1 MCCGRRSLP
10 DCLRWS
16 AFTRLWAAAGSQGW
30 RGRSMLFKPDVKE
43 GTEIAGRRVAS
54 GARRRIVSIAITLL
68 ILGVLGYVGW
78 TALQQKQVSNRGRPD
93 LPVPVLAATP
103 RIQDVPVYLDG
114 VGAVRALNTVTV
126 RSQVDGKLIAV
137 NFTEGQDVKKGD
149 VLGEIDPVLYK
160 AQYDQAVAKKA
171 QDEAQLANMRL
182 DLIRYQQLAASNAGS
197 KQQADTQ
204 RAVVAQQ
211 EALVNADQAAIDNA
225 QATLGYTKI
234 VAPLSGRAGLRQVD
248 QGNIVHASD
257 TTGLVVITQLQPI
270 AVQFSLP
277 QQQIV
282 RVNAAAG
289 KGVLAVDV
297 FGNDGVTVV
306 DTGTLKGIDN
316 QVDPTT
322 GTLKLKAEFPNA
334 KFQLWPGQFVNVRL
348 KVETL
353 DKAIVV
359 PTSAVQRGPA
369 GTFSYVIGPDNVAT
383 AKPVVV
389 TQQNE
394 NDAVIASGLSTSDR
408 VVTTGFANLSDGAKV
423 LIGTDDRAPSADLAP
438 RKRSRS
444 PDAKGDSKGDAKGGQ
459 GKDGQAKE
467 GQAREGQG
475 KDGEHRGKRE
485 RGEGDQKGQTGPASA
500 EPSGGAAKSQP

>member
-1 MCCGRRSLP
+1 
-10 DCLRWS
+10 
-16 AFTRLWAAAGSQGW
+16 
-30 RGRSMLFKPDVKE
+30 MLFKPDKKDNAKTVDGRKPSLVSRILRRMVSLTVLLVIL
-43 GTEIAGRRVAS
+43 GGLAYIGWYAFQPKAGGGNRGAA
-54 GARRRIVSIAITLL
+54 GART
-68 ILGVLGYVGW
+68 
-78 TALQQKQVSNRGRPD
+78 D

-103 RIQDVPVYLDG
+103 RTQDVPVYLDG
-114 VGAVRALNTVTV
+114 VGSVRALNNVIV
-126 RSQVDGKLIAV
+126 RAQVDGKLIAV

-149 VLGEIDPVLYK
+149 VLGEIDPVIYK

-171 QDEAQLANMRL
+171 QDEALLANQRI
-182 DLIRYQQLAASNAGS
+182 DLARYQQLAASNAGS

-211 EALVNADQAAIDNA
+211 EALVNADQAVIDNA

-234 VAPLSGRAGLRQVD
+234 IAPLSGRAGLRQVD
-248 QGNIVHASD
+248 QGNIIHAAD
-257 TTGLVVITQLQPI
+257 LTGLVIITQLQPI

-282 RVNAAAG
+282 RVNAASA

-306 DTGTLKGIDN
+306 DTGKLTGIDN

-322 GTLKLKAEFPNA
+322 GTLKLKAEFPNG

-353 DKAIVV
+353 EKAIVV

-394 NDAVIASGLSTSDR
+394 TDAVIASGLTTSDR

-423 LIGTDDRAPSADLAP
+423 LIGKDEQAPTADLAP
-438 RKRSRS
+438 RAKRSRT
-444 PDAKGDSKGDAKGGQ
+444 PDAKGGQ
-459 GKDGQAKE
+459 KDGQAKDAQTKDGVAGN
-467 GQAREGQG
+467 GQKKDGQG
-475 KDGEHRGKRE
+475 K
-485 RGEGDQKGQTGPASA
+485 RGEGDQKGPASGN
-500 EPSGGAAKSQP
+500 EQSGGAAKSQP

>member
-1 MCCGRRSLP
+1 
-10 DCLRWS
+10 
-16 AFTRLWAAAGSQGW
+16 
-30 RGRSMLFKPDVKE
+30 
-43 GTEIAGRRVAS
+43 
-54 GARRRIVSIAITLL
+54 
-68 ILGVLGYVGW
+68 
-78 TALQQKQVSNRGRPD
+78 
-93 LPVPVLAATP
+93 
-103 RIQDVPVYLDG
+103 
-114 VGAVRALNTVTV
+114 
-126 RSQVDGKLIAV
+126 
-137 NFTEGQDVKKGD
+137 
-149 VLGEIDPVLYK
+149 VLGEIDPVIYQ

-171 QDEAQLANMRL
+171 QDEALLANQKL
-182 DLIRYQQLAASNAGS
+182 DLARYQQLAASNAGS

-211 EALVNADQAAIDNA
+211 EALVKADQAAIDNA
-225 QATLGYTKI
+225 EAMLGYTKI

-248 QGNIVHASD
+248 QGNIIRASD
-257 TTGLVVITQLQPI
+257 VTGLVIITQLQPI

-282 RVNAAAG
+282 RVNAAAA
-289 KGVLAVDV
+289 KGALAVDV
-297 FGNDGVTVV
+297 FGNDGVTVI

-322 GTLKLKAEFPNA
+322 GTLKLKGEFPNG

-353 DKAIVV
+353 EKAIVV

-383 AKPVVV
+383 AKPIVV

-394 NDAVIASGLSTSDR
+394 NDAVIASGLTTSDR

-438 RKRSRS
+438 RKRGRG
-444 PDAKGDSKGDAKGGQ
+444 PD
-459 GKDGQAKE
+459 GKAAPGE
-467 GQAREGQG
+467 GSGM
-475 KDGEHRGKRE
+475 RG
-485 RGEGDQKGQTGPASA
+485 RGEGDQKGQTGPATGS
-500 EPSGGAAKSQP
+500 GAAKSQP